1 MRQEAAGT
9 LQRRQLGEGYG
20 GGVGEKKKKRSG
32 REDWTCKLCARKLIL
47 YNVRPLP
54 EAKL

>member
-20 GGVGEKKKKRSG
+20 GGVGEKKKEWEG
-32 REDWTCKLCARKLIL
+32 GLDM
-47 YNVRPLP
+47 
-54 EAKL
+54 

>member
-20 GGVGEKKKKRSG
+20 GGVGEKKKGVGG
-32 REDWTCKLCARKLIL
+32 RTGHVN
-47 YNVRPLP
+47 YVPGN
-54 EAKL
+54 